1 MESAILTYHDVKPG
15 LITQA
20 VVTQVRQ
27 NFVRVTLGVQVE
39 ANVVMHCYSCTV
51 LSIKTT

>member
-1 MESAILTYHDVKPG
+1 MESSLLTYSDVKPG

-27 NFVRVTLGVQVE
+27 SFVRVTLGVHVGARSGGE
-39 ANVVMHCYSCTV
+39 A
-51 LSIKTT
+51 